1 MAQIKQ
7 DASLPASQHTSRR
20 NRLLPFGIGGTLVL
34 AGVLS
39 IVSPFVGALVAA
51 APLAY
56 LTVDRVLRP
65 AWRSLKQQAFNA
77 FRLNRFRLP
86 EGHYGNLKVSDGS
99 KTGNSIVDALVDKLR
114 SNGLQVSTDWDA
126 AKDILKQ
133 LPDKYETLKRED
145 AKVYGFVYQGTI
157 FLNPKDTGADVPIH
171 EYTHVWAEALRQNNP
186 DEWNRIKE
194 MMKRETT
201 IWNEVV
207 ATYPHLETDD
217 QIADEVLATYSGR
230 HGALRLQEHCDNGQR
245 PDQVF
250 KSLLTALERF
260 WKNVSLFFRKDVHY
274 DNPSDVA
281 DRILSDFLTG
291 VNPNRHIDENNITL
305 SDEVPLASQELHNK
319 NTDTAMNE
327 HLVQLLSAAL
337 PEKGRIELPRVFGL
351 DQPIAV
357 GTYDMDAKYITRD
370 QDGSCRFSDGEYSLP
385 LSRLMDHQVDSL
397 CQLLE
402 EYQKNEQLQSAD
414 REHNKVSELIR
425 NIRDLVGSHAGT
437 NDVDVFLQK
446 PVSIGHGVQVMG
458 VNVAMS
464 NTHDDRL
471 ILRNVDN
478 SDLYYSNYR
487 YYDGDLHDGVKTHD
501 TLNSKQ
507 LSAVCKELQ
516 GMEQRHTLFPVQ
528 RTYTYSYAAIIPGV
542 VADKQTLLK
551 TKRNPSMDSI
561 SVYSGELTL
570 VRKEGTGLSN
580 IDNRLDKMFDRA
592 VLRAVESL
600 MSRNGVVREV
610 NPLTLKYNYAV
621 ILDTYS
627 KSNLDA
633 GEEPLKKTGGD
644 DLKSLEIIAKAYDGD
659 AVVYREDDKIAKV
672 TFSDLQAANQFASSY
687 FRREQ
692 EAVSAVKNAVK
703 QGYWSE
709 LGKAYVNAFIVEHG
723 GVDKPTREV
732 AANSLLKASDILN
745 ISSLHKDSIKN
756 DLMTLAHTIP
766 VVTYYSSEAKEKFN
780 EIMAGQQSTEVADY
794 FPLHIGAS
802 GIFEETTADGH
813 HAFVAFDNS
822 SGDNWTEDFKTMKG
836 AELYVGGTLSAEDIR
851 QLERQQFRNFS
862 KPLLIDTII
871 LNKEDV
877 SSSLAKILPF
887 DDQGELEVK
896 MSFFDGYAE
905 ELRQRD
911 GITLAD
917 SDRLKLT
924 YPTISAVA
932 SSQKM
937 QNAIEEFTDR
947 QWRGSSLGEKVY
959 DIALKYGNVSK
970 LYERANEVPK
980 EIGDVEIIAQDALY
994 DRIDDYN
1001 IHAFTGKQKQALSAY
1016 QQSFGTVAGD
1026 VHSLSDRLMKGI
1038 QDRLASAGVPEL
1050 RINDVRLELNE
1061 FFRGIERDKPQ
1072 TTEADFVKLV
1082 LPYLNDK
1089 FESVLVP
1096 VSVPVHENPSGQYA
1110 HQVNKTQDYI
1120 PQSLGVLFNV
1130 EHQTMQVLYDHHHM
1144 MENGHE
1150 YHTVLGLPFDQLTP
1164 KEVNSLYESL
1174 QGDLEENGKLFAAG
1188 ITESEDENEEV
1199 LFDVAFDVSSDDE
1212 QQALADKHNV
1222 ESVDEENNIS
1232 SFNDFDDA
1240 VYFAA
1245 ENLAALQQRPDLV
1258 QDLRDKD
1265 SVVDIII
1272 ARMKDPAARAF
1283 TPEQAQTVR
1292 DYIIQSDDVK
1302 IRLADANDLYY
1313 SAASSEDVKSISSS
1327 WKEDVKNEL
1336 SDLAK
1341 GIFRDESRGLH
1352 R

>member
-7 DASLPASQHTSRR
+7 DASLPTSQRPSRR

-51 APLAY
+51 TPLAY
-56 LTVDRVLRP
+56 LTVDKVLRP
-65 AWRSLKQQAFNA
+65 AWRSLKQQTFNA
-77 FRLNRFRLP
+77 FRLNRSRLP

-133 LPDKYETLKRED
+133 LPDKYETLKRD
-145 AKVYGFVYQGTI
+145 NAKVYGFVYQGTI

-171 EYTHVWAEALRQNNP
+171 EYTHVWAEALRQNNS

-260 WKNVSLFFRKDVHY
+260 WKNVSLFFKKDVHY

-291 VNPNRHIDENNITL
+291 VNPNKYIDENNITL

-327 HLVQLLSAAL
+327 HLEQLLSAVL
-337 PEKGRIELPRVFGL
+337 PEKGRIELPRAFGL

-357 GTYDMDAKYITRD
+357 GTYDMDAKYITRG
-370 QDGSCRFSDGEYSLP
+370 QDGSYRFSDGEYSLP
-385 LSRLMDHQVDSL
+385 LSRIMDHQVDSL

-437 NDVDVFLQK
+437 NDVEVFLQK
-446 PVSIGHGVQVMG
+446 PISIGHGVQMMG

-471 ILRNVDN
+471 ILRNVDK
-478 SDLYYSNYR
+478 SDLYYSDYR
-487 YYDGDLHDGVKTHD
+487 YYDGGLHDGVKAYD

-507 LSAVCKELQ
+507 LSAVYKELQ
-516 GMEQRHTLFPVQ
+516 AMEQRHTLFPVQ
-528 RTYTYSYAAIIPGV
+528 RTYMYSDAAIIPGV
-542 VADKQTLLK
+542 AADKQTLLK
-551 TKRNPSMDSI
+551 TKRNPSIDSV
-561 SVYSGELTL
+561 SVYSGDLTL
-570 VRKEGTGLSN
+570 VRKESTGLSN
-580 IDNRLDKMFDRA
+580 VDKRLDKMFDRA

-610 NPLTLKYNYAV
+610 NPLTLNYNYAV

-659 AVVYREDDKIAKV
+659 AVVHREDDKIVKV

-692 EAVSAVKNAVK
+692 EAISAVKNAVK
-703 QGYWSE
+703 QGEWSE
-709 LGKAYVNAFIVEHG
+709 LGKAYANAFIVEHG
-723 GVDKPTREV
+723 GIDKPTREV

-745 ISSLHKDSIKN
+745 ISSLHKDSIKS
-756 DLMTLAHTIP
+756 DLMALAHTIP
-766 VVTYYSSEAKEKFN
+766 VVTYYSSEAKDKFN

-802 GIFEETTADGH
+802 GIFEETTADGQ

-851 QLERQQFRNFS
+851 QLERQQFRNLS

-877 SSSLAKILPF
+877 SGSLAKKLPF

-896 MSFFDGYAE
+896 MAFFDGYAE

-911 GITLAD
+911 CLKLTDGE
-917 SDRLKLT
+917 RLKLT
-924 YPTISAVA
+924 YPTIAAVA
-932 SSQKM
+932 ASKNM
-937 QNAIEEFTDR
+937 QNSIEEFTDR

-980 EIGDVEIIAQDALY
+980 EISDVDIIAQDALY
-994 DRIDDYN
+994 QRITREPYGL
-1001 IHAFTGKQKQALSAY
+1001 TSEQKQALSAY
-1016 QQSFGTVAGD
+1016 QQSFGIDADKSVY
-1026 VHSLSDRLMKGI
+1026 LSERLMRGI
-1038 QDRLASAGVPEL
+1038 QDRLASSGVPETV
-1050 RINDVRLELNE
+1050 INDAQHEVTE
-1061 FFRGIERDKPQ
+1061 FFRGVERDMPQ
-1072 TTEADFVKLV
+1072 RTEKDFVNLV

-1089 FESVLVP
+1089 YESVLISA
-1096 VSVPVHENPSGQYA
+1096 SVPVHENPSGQYA
-1110 HQVNKTQDYI
+1110 HQVNETQAYT
-1120 PQSLGVLFNV
+1120 PQSLGILFNV
-1130 EHQTMQVLYDHHHM
+1130 EHQTMQVVYDHHHT

-1164 KEVNSLYESL
+1164 KEVNSLYDTL
-1174 QGDLEENGKLFAAG
+1174 QGDLEEKGKLLVAG
-1188 ITESEDENEEV
+1188 ITEREDDNEEV
-1199 LFDVAFDVSSDDE
+1199 LFDVAFDVSSDEE

-1232 SFNDFDDA
+1232 SFNDYDDA

-1245 ENLAALQQRPDLV
+1245 ENLAALQQRPDIG
-1258 QDLRDKD
+1258 QDLRDKA

-1283 TPEQAQTVR
+1283 TPEQAQAVR
-1292 DYIIQSDDVK
+1292 DYITQSDDVK
-1302 IRLADANDLYY
+1302 SRLADANDLYY
-1313 SAASSEDVKSISSS
+1313 SAASSEEVKRISSP
-1327 WKEDVKNEL
+1327 WKEDVKDEL

-1341 GIFRDESRGLH
+1341 GIFRDESRGFH